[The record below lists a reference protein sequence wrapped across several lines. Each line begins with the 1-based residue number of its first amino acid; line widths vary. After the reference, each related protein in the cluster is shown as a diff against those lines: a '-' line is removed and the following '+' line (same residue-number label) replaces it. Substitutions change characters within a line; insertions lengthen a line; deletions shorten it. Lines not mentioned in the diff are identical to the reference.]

1 MPLKI
6 TRNGYICSA
15 RIDRPDARNAIN
27 FELMDRFESLLDEL
41 EQSEDYRVFILT
53 GTGKSFI
60 SGGDLREF
68 HQIKKAEPARLM
80 GKRMHKIL
88 QRIEELP
95 MWTVAAVNGYAYG
108 GGWEIML
115 AFDFRVSVQ
124 SAAFGFTQGKF
135 YLPPGWGG
143 LTRLTETTGRK
154 TALWLL
160 ATQEVLDSDQA
171 LDFGLINR
179 ICPDDNFNE
188 SVQELANQL
197 SVNGRE
203 FIMHLKKKSM
213 LRRNELY
220 QNIKEELEPFGHFWE
235 HDEHIRRVN
244 NFLDKKS
251 KS

>member
-6 TRNGYICSA
+6 TRKGYICEA

-41 EQSEDYRVFILT
+41 EESDNYRVFILT

-68 HQIKKAEPARLM
+68 HQITKAEPARLM

-88 QRIEELP
+88 QRIEQLP

-143 LTRLTETTGRK
+143 LTRLAETTGRK

-160 ATQEVLDSDQA
+160 ATQEVLDPDRA
-171 LDFGLINR
+171 LDLGLVNR
-179 ICPDDNFNE
+179 IYPDDSFTD
-188 SVQELANQL
+188 SVDELADQL
-197 SVNGRE
+197 SINDRE
-203 FIMHLKKKSM
+203 FISHLKNRSM
-213 LRRNELY
+213 RKREAFY
-220 QNIKEELEPFGHFWE
+220 ENINDELEPFGNFWE

-244 NFLDKKS
+244 NFLDNRNRE
-251 KS
+251 